1 MPLIQAQAVDPLE
14 TTTMS
19 RQATLNTLKEYFAGK
34 GKFLTIEEYKEAND
48 TPFRF
53 QIVKRVFGSWGR
65 LKGLV
70 GEVTPLVKAEAPKT
84 APKAAPKTKT
94 ATKVVDEGATEDNG

>member
-1 MPLIQAQAVDPLE
+1 
-14 TTTMS
+14 MS
-19 RQATLNTLKEYFAGK
+19 RQATLNTLKEYFAEK
-34 GKFLTIEEYKEAND
+34 GKFLTIEEYKEADD

-70 GEVTPLVKAEAPKT
+70 GEVTPLTTAPTPAPKPAPKT
-84 APKAAPKTKT
+84 AAKPAAKA
-94 ATKVVDEGATEDNG
+94 VEEGAPEDNG